1 VQAIHRKRGEVTTT
15 DAATTGRRG
24 GLVLIAASAL
34 VVLACVAGLVVAVTG
49 IGAAPTPRAEARA
62 GSFDFVVH
70 RVETTDVLADPEYPE
85 RNITAAGK
93 FVVVKLTATNISG
106 ARQTFRTAFDSV
118 SDGIT
123 EYGVDQAAWRY
134 VGPATKDVEPGKSID
149 AALVFDVPRAADLDV
164 IVLRDRRF
172 AEGVAVAL

>member
-1 VQAIHRKRGEVTTT
+1 MTTT
-15 DAATTGRRG
+15 DAATTNGRG
-24 GLVLIAASAL
+24 GLVLIAAGVCAT
-34 VVLACVAGLVVAVTG
+34 LACVVALVVAVS
-49 IGAAPTPRAEARA
+49 GATATPGAEARA

-106 ARQTFRTAFDSV
+106 VRQTFRTVFDSV
-118 SDGIT
+118 SDGMT
-123 EYGVDQAAWRY
+123 EYGVDQEARRY
-134 VGPATKDVEPGKSID
+134 VGPVTKDVEPGKSID
-149 AALVFDVPRAADLDV
+149 AAVVFDVPRAVDLEA

-172 AEGVAVAL
+172 AQGVAVAL